1 MKRYK
6 EMLTA
11 AVLVLTC
18 CACND
23 TNSQEQS
30 QTETISEQ
38 RSFVTLGDSIAAG
51 YGLEDAENTRYS
63 ALITKALSTESM
75 TWKDYNYAVSGDTA
89 AQLMERL
96 NNGRAVRLPSAD
108 TIVISI
114 GANNMLQP
122 FGEFYGV
129 WLQNPQNTAT
139 LATAFTA
146 MESAITAGLAD
157 FETELP
163 NIYNYIRDCNT
174 EGEIILQ
181 TIYNPFSDTDIEMDL
196 GERKI
201 SLAEYADAQIG
212 KCNDIITSFIA
223 KQNDTK
229 LVAADIYAAFDA
241 ENTMPIIGTKG
252 NEDVQY
258 LDPHPTAKGHEIIAA
273 VIEDIIQGATE

>member
-1 MKRYK
+1 MKRCK
-6 EMLTA
+6 GMLTSLA
-11 AVLVLTC
+11 LVLTC

-23 TNSQEQS
+23 TNSHEQS
-30 QTETISEQ
+30 QTAAISEQ
-38 RSFVTLGDSIAAG
+38 RILVTLGDSIAAG

-63 ALITKALSTESM
+63 ALITKALSTENM

-108 TIVISI
+108 AIVISI

-129 WLQNPQNTAT
+129 WLQSPQDTAT
-139 LATAFTA
+139 LVTAFTA

-174 EGEIILQ
+174 EGQIILQ
-181 TIYNPFSDTDIEMDL
+181 TIYNPFANIDMEIDL
-196 GERKI
+196 GERNI

-223 KQNDTK
+223 KQNDTN

-241 ENTMPIIGTKG
+241 EDAMPIIGTKG

-258 LDPHPTAKGHEIIAA
+258 LDPHPTAKGHKIIAT